1 MNKVAI
7 VGSNGFIG
15 KFLVKNLQQNNQIIS
30 ISRQF
35 DELQNSQNIIP
46 LTFDISSK
54 WDFEE
59 EINIVIFCATQHFLS
74 RKTPNPYNF
83 INSNITGLLNALE
96 FSKNNQAN
104 LFIYLSTMSIYG
116 KIQINT
122 IDENTEINNPDIY
135 GTSKY
140 MGEKLVQMYSDHFDT
155 LILRLPGVIGSIW
168 DKGMPW
174 INTAILKLKNNQ
186 DLTYYNGSSLFNNIV
201 DLENILKFI
210 MFYINFKDKQT
221 NQILNLSATEPL
233 KIFELIN
240 YISKIL
246 NSKSKIV
253 EKKTEDVSFKISN
266 KLLMKKFN
274 FKTDTTKEIICNYL
288 ANTFI

>member
-1 MNKVAI
+1 LNKVAI

-174 INTAILKLKNNQ
+174 
-186 DLTYYNGSSLFNNIV
+186 
-201 DLENILKFI
+201 
-210 MFYINFKDKQT
+210 
-221 NQILNLSATEPL
+221 
-233 KIFELIN
+233 
-240 YISKIL
+240 
-246 NSKSKIV
+246 
-253 EKKTEDVSFKISN
+253 
-266 KLLMKKFN
+266 
-274 FKTDTTKEIICNYL
+274 
-288 ANTFI
+288 